1 RELRFEKAFA
11 DMSTQLGK
19 ISFEAVHLSLDLT
32 KATMKASD
40 YSYFMEAWDDSFL
53 SKVSS
58 KVGGTAYTIGRSS
71 CLSSLNEMRKKISE
85 LISGHSSTLN
95 QGNRVLT
102 RWGLPSITFK
112 DESGYADF
120 ELDNSATNEDWY
132 DQFSHFER
140 QLDDT
145 LTSFSEACTDVANQL
160 DLFAE
165 GRFDESV
172 VERKE
177 KQHAERL
184 DQQQQEKLAKQ
195 SVVIEKDGHDHLFSI
210 EWRQVEHPPCD
221 PEKIQHIKTDGTTWL
236 IVDNDDR
243 LYRSLDREHWH
254 TVRLS
259 ASEDSPRISKLD
271 IVSGMWIAVAGY
283 SEGFYYS
290 HDAQNWKQSHFP
302 DVPGYEFTRTEEVC
316 YFNGL
321 WLWRFKESKEYSYI
335 EKGLIFDSTKTGNYD
350 KIAVFCTANL
360 DNQWQ
365 RWEDTPSLPEGVVV
379 ESLQSLPNGN

>member
-1 RELRFEKAFA
+1 
-11 DMSTQLGK
+11 MGK

-120 ELDNSATNEDWY
+120 ELDNSTTNEDWY

-172 VERKE
+172 VECKENSTPNGSTSNSRKNWPN
-177 KQHAERL
+177 
-184 DQQQQEKLAKQ
+184 
-195 SVVIEKDGHDHLFSI
+195 S
-210 EWRQVEHPPCD
+210 
-221 PEKIQHIKTDGTTWL
+221 
-236 IVDNDDR
+236 
-243 LYRSLDREHWH
+243 RSLSKR
-254 TVRLS
+254 TAMIICSVLS
-259 ASEDSPRISKLD
+259 GAR
-271 IVSGMWIAVAGY
+271 
-283 SEGFYYS
+283 
-290 HDAQNWKQSHFP
+290 
-302 DVPGYEFTRTEEVC
+302 
-316 YFNGL
+316 
-321 WLWRFKESKEYSYI
+321 
-335 EKGLIFDSTKTGNYD
+335 
-350 KIAVFCTANL
+350 
-360 DNQWQ
+360 
-365 RWEDTPSLPEGVVV
+365 
-379 ESLQSLPNGN
+379 